1 MAAIIY
7 AANQPADLQLWDSNF
22 CPILIFDMNE
32 YLEDDAKNIMCL
44 LLRIVAF
51 IRQHKLEN
59 KTTENISQIS
69 EFGFVTWDFL
79 LAIYKSG

>member
-1 MAAIIY
+1 MAVIIY

-22 CPILIFDMNE
+22 CSILIFNMNE
-32 YLEDDAKNIMCL
+32 YLEDDAKNIMYS

-51 IRQHKLEN
+51 MRQHKLEN

-69 EFGFVTWDFL
+69 KFGFVVWDFL